1 MDAANLS
8 SDYVRLLKDDIN
20 IAEICG
26 QARISPQ
33 DDINIAEICAQALRC
48 VM

>member
-26 QARISPQ
+26 QA
-33 DDINIAEICAQALRC
+33 LRC